1 MLFGAINREE
11 CFFGGSLSPICMKT
25 AAQLLDHWEIAD
37 YDNWTKAYGVPWEI
51 MVRYL
56 RYWSLVS
63 DTGSLMLVRQHD
75 GPFPKCFKV
84 TCEYEPQRIC
94 KIVYVL
100 DDEKEDDRILIVQM
114 RNLSLLAIRLFGD
127 DEKLVA
133 EALPF
138 DASVPDDSVPTVAE
152 PASTSGTLYDT
163 YTIKINSCTQPD
175 HHLNIVRRCATDS
188 IGLLAERVSLGL
200 AAGDTDELHRTIDA
214 CSLPVRKRED
224 KLMTTTTA
232 GKGVL
237 KLTPSSA
244 GRSSSAGGACFS
256 RLACAASKDRRRK
269 KLGQECER
277 VEAETSF
284 GNEEKEE
291 ERRRA
296 DTLPLPGARH

>member
-152 PASTSGTLYDT
+152 PASTSGTFDA
-163 YTIKINSCTQPD
+163 SVPD
-175 HHLNIVRRCATDS
+175 DS
-188 IGLLAERVSLGL
+188 VPTVAEPASTSGTGTAKAPSRSTSTSSRWPSTSSGWPPQWTWTPLGWC
-200 AAGDTDELHRTIDA
+200 R
-214 CSLPVRKRED
+214 
-224 KLMTTTTA
+224 
-232 GKGVL
+232 
-237 KLTPSSA
+237 
-244 GRSSSAGGACFS
+244 
-256 RLACAASKDRRRK
+256 
-269 KLGQECER
+269 
-277 VEAETSF
+277 
-284 GNEEKEE
+284 NW
-291 ERRRA
+291 
-296 DTLPLPGARH
+296 